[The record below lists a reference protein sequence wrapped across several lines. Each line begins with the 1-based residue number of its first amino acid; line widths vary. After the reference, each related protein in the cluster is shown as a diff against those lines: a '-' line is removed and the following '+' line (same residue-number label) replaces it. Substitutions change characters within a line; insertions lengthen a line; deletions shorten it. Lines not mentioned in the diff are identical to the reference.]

1 MRLQQTVTHR
11 VPVVLVS
18 PTRGAI
24 RARHASARR
33 WHWCV
38 VAFAVASVLAGCG
51 GSHSATTASMST
63 KAFASTPAGAQA
75 RWLLQAGASLP
86 ISDAAARAHFS
97 QAYLAH
103 NRPAALSSTLGV
115 MQPLRLVSVTSSR
128 PNSVV
133 FVVTVRGAQPFQ
145 IRLGVDARGL
155 ISSASAQPLVPRASP
170 ASVIPPLAAGWEAQP
185 VSFDAGGVK
194 IYGTYTHPSTG
205 AAGVI
210 PGALLL
216 GGSGTATD
224 RNDNSSQQPNRNLL
238 EAVAN
243 WLSADGVASL
253 RYDKLGSGQTGW
265 GKYAGRL
272 ERVGLKVYEQE
283 STAALSFL
291 AGQRQIDRARLAVVG
306 HSQGGVYAL
315 LLATGLA
322 GHAPN
327 VHAVVLLEPLPD
339 RQLNFIMPPPGTIPL
354 NLRHALARAIASIRR
369 TGTLPS
375 GLPAEVVNSF
385 TPSGSGTY
393 LEVSQLERYDPAVLA
408 ATLAPQTPVLLT
420 CSNTDDKFDCA
431 NENRL
436 AAGLAKAHA
445 KLDYVHLDRVN
456 HFLKEDITGNPTAYN
471 QALPFSNQLRSELQR
486 FLSSG
491 L

>member
-1 MRLQQTVTHR
+1 MQ
-11 VPVVLVS
+11 
-18 PTRGAI
+18 
-24 RARHASARR
+24 ARHARARYR
-33 WHWCV
+33 DWCI
-38 VAFAVASVLAGCG
+38 VAFAVVSVLAGCG
-51 GSHSATTASMST
+51 GSHTATTASTST
-63 KAFASTPAGAQA
+63 VAFPSTPAGAQA
-75 RWLLQAGASLP
+75 RWLLQAAASLP
-86 ISDAAARAHFS
+86 ISNAAARAHFS

-103 NRPAALSSTLGV
+103 MRPAAINSALAV
-115 MQPLRLVSVTSSR
+115 MRPLRLVSVKSSQ
-128 PNSVV
+128 PNSLV
-133 FVVTVRGAQPFQ
+133 FVVTVRGTQPFQ
-145 IRLGVDARGL
+145 ITVGVDARGL
-155 ISSASAQPLVPRASP
+155 IASAPILPRVPTASP
-170 ASVIPPLAAGWEAQP
+170 ASVVPPLAAGWEAQP
-185 VSFDAGGVK
+185 VSFEAGGVR
-194 IYGTYTHPSTG
+194 IYGTYTHPSVA

-216 GGSGTATD
+216 GGSGTVTD
-224 RNDNSSQQPNRNLL
+224 RNDNSPQQPNRNLL

-253 RYDKLGSGQTGW
+253 RYDKVGSGQTGW
-265 GKYAGRL
+265 GRYAGHP

-291 AGQRQIDRARLAVVG
+291 AGQRQIDRARLAVLG

-322 GHAPN
+322 GHAPK

-339 RQLNFIMPPPGTIPL
+339 RQLNLAMRAAGTIPL
-354 NLRHALARAIASIRR
+354 NLRHALARAIASLRR

-375 GLPAEVVNSF
+375 GLPAEVVNGF

-393 LEVSQLERYDPAVLA
+393 LEVSQLDRYDPAVLA
-408 ATLAPQTPVLLT
+408 AKLAPQIPVLLT
-420 CSNTDDKFDCA
+420 CSNVDDKFDCA
-431 NENRL
+431 DEDRL

-445 KLDYVHLDRVN
+445 KLDYLHLDRVN
-456 HFLKEDITGNPTAYN
+456 HFLKDDITGDPAAYN

-486 FLSSG
+486 FLSNG

>member
-1 MRLQQTVTHR
+1 MRARQRTTDG
-11 VPVVLVS
+11 VPAVLVN
-18 PTRGAI
+18 PPRGAMQ
-24 RARHASARR
+24 ARHTPARIR
-33 WHWCV
+33 HWWI
-38 VAFAVASVLAGCG
+38 VAFAAVAVLAGCG
-51 GSHSATTASMST
+51 SSHTTTTASTST
-63 KAFASTPAGAQA
+63 GGFPSTPAGAQA
-75 RWLLQAGASLP
+75 RWLLQAAASLP
-86 ISDAAARAHFS
+86 ISNAAARAHFS

-115 MQPLRLVSVTSSR
+115 MQPLRLASVKSSQ
-128 PNSVV
+128 PNSLV
-133 FVVTVRGAQPFQ
+133 FVATVRGAQPFQ
-145 IRLGVDARGL
+145 IKLGVNARGL
-155 ISSASAQPLVPRASP
+155 IASASAQPLVPTASP
-170 ASVIPPLAAGWEAQP
+170 ASAIPPLPAGWEAQP
-185 VSFDAGGVK
+185 VSFEAGGVR
-194 IYGTYTHPSTG
+194 IYGTYTHPS
-205 AAGVI
+205 AAAARVI

-216 GGSGTATD
+216 GGSGTVTD
-224 RNDNSSQQPNRNLL
+224 RNDNSPQQPNRNLL

-243 WLSADGVASL
+243 WLAADGVASL

-265 GKYAGRL
+265 GRYAGHP

-291 AGQRQIDRARLAVVG
+291 ARQRQIDRARLAIVG
-306 HSQGGVYAL
+306 HSQGGLYAL
-315 LLATGLA
+315 LAATGLA
-322 GHAPN
+322 GHAPK

-339 RQLNFIMPPPGTIPL
+339 RQLNFAMPAPGTIPL

-375 GLPAEVVNSF
+375 GLPAEIVNSF

-393 LEVSQLERYDPAVLA
+393 LEVSQLDRYDPAALA
-408 ATLAPQTPVLLT
+408 AKLAPQTPVLLS
-420 CSNTDDKFDCA
+420 CSNFDDKFDCA
-431 NENRL
+431 NENRV

-486 FLSSG
+486 FFSSG

>member
-1 MRLQQTVTHR
+1 MPARQRTTDG
-11 VPVVLVS
+11 VPAVLVN
-18 PTRGAI
+18 PPRGGMQ
-24 RARHASARR
+24 ARHTRPR
-33 WHWCV
+33 IRHWWI
-38 VAFAVASVLAGCG
+38 VAFAAVLVLAGCG
-51 GSHSATTASMST
+51 GSQTATTASTSPGG
-63 KAFASTPAGAQA
+63 FPSTPAGAQA

-86 ISDAAARAHFS
+86 ISNAAARAHFA

-103 NRPAALSSTLGV
+103 NRPAAINSDLAV
-115 MQPLRLVSVTSSR
+115 MQPLRLASVTSSQ
-128 PNSVV
+128 PNSLV
-133 FVVTVRGAQPFQ
+133 FVATVRGAQPFQ
-145 IRLGVDARGL
+145 IKLGVNARGL
-155 ISSASAQPLVPRASP
+155 IASASIQPGVPTASP
-170 ASVIPPLAAGWEAQP
+170 ASVIPPLPAGWEAQP
-185 VSFDAGGVK
+185 VSFEAGGVR
-194 IYGTYTHPSTG
+194 IYGTYTHPSVA

-216 GGSGTATD
+216 GGSGTVTD
-224 RNDNSSQQPNRNLL
+224 RNDNSPQQPNRNLL

-243 WLSADGVASL
+243 WLAADGVASL

-265 GKYAGRL
+265 GRYAGHP

-291 AGQRQIDRARLAVVG
+291 ARQRQIDRARLAVVG
-306 HSQGGVYAL
+306 HSQGGVYAS

-322 GHAPN
+322 GHAPK

-339 RQLNFIMPPPGTIPL
+339 RQLNFVTPAPGTIPL

-393 LEVSQLERYDPAVLA
+393 LEVSQLDRYDPAALA
-408 ATLAPQTPVLLT
+408 AKLAPQTPVLLT
-420 CSNTDDKFDCA
+420 CSNFDDKFHCA
-431 NENRL
+431 NEDRL

-456 HFLKEDITGNPTAYN
+456 HFLKEDITGNPTAWN

>member
-1 MRLQQTVTHR
+1 MRPRQTTIDG
-11 VPVVLVS
+11 VPAAFVS
-18 PTRGAI
+18 LLGGAV
-24 RARHASARR
+24 RARRARARVRR
-33 WHWCV
+33 WCIL
-38 VAFAVASVLAGCG
+38 AFAAVSVLAGCG
-51 GSHSATTASMST
+51 GSQTATTAWST
-63 KAFASTPAGAQA
+63 GTFPSTPAGAQA
-75 RWLLQAGASLP
+75 RWLLQAAASLP
-86 ISDAAARAHFS
+86 ISNAAARAHFS

-103 NRPAALSSTLGV
+103 NRPAAINSALAV
-115 MQPLRLVSVTSSR
+115 MQPLRLASVKSSQ
-128 PNSVV
+128 PNSLV
-133 FVVTVRGAQPFQ
+133 FVATVRGAQPFQ
-145 IRLGVDARGL
+145 ITMGVDTRGL
-155 ISSASAQPLVPRASP
+155 IASASIQPREPTASP
-170 ASVIPPLAAGWEAQP
+170 ARVTTRLAAGWEAQP
-185 VSFDAGGVK
+185 VGFDAGGVR
-194 IYGTYTHPSTG
+194 IYGTYTHPSV
-205 AAGVI
+205 AAAAVI

-224 RNDNSSQQPNRNLL
+224 RNDNSPQQPNRNLL

-265 GKYAGRL
+265 GKYAGHP

-291 AGQRQIDRARLAVVG
+291 ARQRQIDRARLTVFG

-322 GHAPN
+322 GHAPKL
-327 VHAVVLLEPLPD
+327 HAVGLLEPLPD
-339 RQLNFIMPPPGTIPL
+339 RQLNFAMPAPGTIPSKL
-354 NLRHALARAIASIRR
+354 QRALARAIASLRR

-375 GLPAEVVNSF
+375 GLPAVVVNSF
-385 TPSGSGTY
+385 TPSGWGTY
-393 LEVSQLERYDPAVLA
+393 LEVSQLDRYDPAVLA
-408 ATLAPQTPVLLT
+408 AKLAPQTPVLLT
-420 CSNTDDKFDCA
+420 CSNADDKFDCA
-431 NENRL
+431 NEDRL

-445 KLDYVHLDRVN
+445 KLDYLHLDRVN
-456 HFLKEDITGNPTAYN
+456 HFLKEDITGNPAAYD

>member
-1 MRLQQTVTHR
+1 MRY
-11 VPVVLVS
+11 
-18 PTRGAI
+18 
-24 RARHASARR
+24 
-33 WHWCV
+33 WCI
-38 VAFAVASVLAGCG
+38 VAFAVVSVLAGCG
-51 GSHSATTASMST
+51 GSHSATTASTSAG
-63 KAFASTPAGAQA
+63 AFPSTPAGAQA
-75 RWLLQAGASLP
+75 RWLLQAAASLP
-86 ISDAAARAHFS
+86 ISNAAARAHFS

-103 NRPAALSSTLGV
+103 NRSAAAINGALAV
-115 MQPLRLVSVTSSR
+115 MQPLRLVSVESSQ
-128 PNSVV
+128 PNSLV

-145 IRLGVDARGL
+145 ITLGVNARGL
-155 ISSASAQPLVPRASP
+155 IASALIQPRVPTASP

-185 VSFDAGGVK
+185 VSFEAGGVK

-224 RNDNSSQQPNRNLL
+224 RNDNSRQQPNRNLL

-265 GKYAGRL
+265 GRYAGHL
-272 ERVGLKVYEQE
+272 ERVGLNVYEQE
-283 STAALSFL
+283 SSAALSFL
-291 AGQRQIDRARLAVVG
+291 ARQQQIDRARLAVFG
-306 HSQGGVYAL
+306 HSQGGVYSL

-322 GHAPN
+322 GHAPK
-327 VHAVVLLEPLPD
+327 VHVVGLLEPLPD
-339 RQLNFIMPPPGTIPL
+339 TQLNLAMRAARTSPAK
-354 NLRHALARAIASIRR
+354 LRRALARAITSLRR

-375 GLPAEVVNSF
+375 GLPAAVVDSF

-408 ATLAPQTPVLLT
+408 AKLAPQTPVLLT

-431 NENRL
+431 NENRV

-456 HFLKEDITGNPTAYN
+456 HFLKEDITAIPAAYN